1 MQINLRDYQQLGNDA
16 LRKHLKKG
24 QTSTCM
30 VSPTGSGKTV
40 MIADLLM
47 DKRPQMLLTH
57 RRILLEQTSQ
67 VLTDFGIDHGLRAA
81 GHGTNFKAPIQLA
94 LVNTEYLK
102 THKSKK
108 WPRHNPEI
116 LHIDERHA
124 MTGDMTRTVE
134 LNYMAKGAS
143 SVGWTATPN
152 ELGGICDHLIQVVTV
167 PELISTGHLM
177 QPVVFGPDMPDMKK
191 VEKVKRQSNGD
202 FSRAGMA
209 KVWHPAMIFGRV
221 LTHYRAVQRDGCG
234 TILFA
239 QGVKESLWF
248 AERLSGQ
255 GVKAAHID
263 GDNVWVDGEF
273 HKSDAA
279 KRAEV
284 FARVDSGEIKVL
296 CNRFVLREGFN
307 LPKIGH
313 CILACVFGSRSSY
326 VQSVGRVLRPYPG
339 RSNAV
344 IADHG
349 GNWLLHP
356 AIDSGA
362 PWEMKES
369 QRVLAQD
376 RVEKIRTKRVQ
387 EPIACPKCHCIR
399 ATGDTC
405 PHCGHRTTKKS
416 RLVVQVDG
424 TLRLVSGAAFPQ
436 RVVRRQPDDA
446 DVWKRV
452 YFGALRHH
460 PDHTFQQIYSYYAL
474 KNNWRWLPRDLPL
487 MPQRSRHWFRR
498 VGEIKKHELI

>member
-1 MQINLRDYQQLGNDA
+1 MLELRPYQQLGNDA
-16 LRKHLKKG
+16 LRKHLAKG
-24 QTSTCM
+24 QTSVCM
-30 VSPTGSGKTV
+30 VAPTGSGKTV
-40 MIADLLM
+40 MISDLLM
-47 DKRPQMLLTH
+47 DGRPQMLLTH
-57 RRILLEQTSQ
+57 RRILLEQTAK
-67 VLTDFGIDHGLRAA
+67 VLTSFGIDFGVRAA

-94 LVNTEYLK
+94 IVNTEHLK
-102 THKSKK
+102 AHKTKK

-116 LHIDERHA
+116 VHIDERHA

-134 LNYMAKGAS
+134 LNYSASGAS
-143 SVGWTATPN
+143 VVGWTATPN

-167 PELISTGHLM
+167 PELIREGHLM
-177 QPVVFGPDMPDMKK
+177 QPIVFGPDMPDMKK
-191 VEKVKRQSNGD
+191 VERVKRQQNGD
-202 FSRAGMA
+202 FSRTEIG
-209 KVWHPAMIFGRV
+209 KFWNPAMIFGRV
-221 LTHYRAVQRDGCG
+221 LTHYHAVAREGCG

-248 AERLSGQ
+248 AERLTEQ

-263 GDNVWVDGEF
+263 GNSVWVDGEF
-273 HKSDAA
+273 YKSDPE
-279 KRAEV
+279 KRQEV
-284 FARVDSGEIKVL
+284 FDRVDSGEIKVL

-339 RSNAV
+339 RTHAI

-356 AIDSGA
+356 AIDSVQGWDWQETA
-362 PWEMKES
+362 
-369 QRVLAQD
+369 RVLAQD
-376 RVEKIRTKRVQ
+376 RVEKLRTRKVA

-405 PHCGHRTTKKS
+405 PQCGHRTTKKS

-424 TLRLVSGAAFPQ
+424 TLRLVTGSAFPE
-436 RVVRRQPDDA
+436 RVIRPQPNDA
-446 DVWKRV
+446 EVWERC
-452 YFGALRHH
+452 YFGALRYH
-460 PDHTFQQIYSYYAL
+460 PDHTFQQVYSYYAL

-487 MPQRSRHWFRR
+487 MPIRSRHWYRKI
-498 VGEIKKHELI
+498 GELDKHELI